1 MSATMN
7 KKMILSLLAASL
19 FFAVLFFLN
28 DAYSIALRDAQY
40 FNGWALAALIAAM
53 LSLTVRKKVVI
64 LPFGRAKYWLQ
75 LHYYLGLVTIAVF
88 LLHTD
93 FQLPDAPVE
102 WLLWIFFALV
112 ALSGLF
118 GGLASKMV
126 PRRLEGHGDRIL
138 FENIPLQRARLASR
152 AEALAMDSLQG
163 GVSRSL
169 AELYVKRLHRY
180 FSAPR
185 NVWAHLKLSEL
196 PLTRIQGELESVQR
210 YLDDTGKTRLEEMK
224 SLVRAKNNLDFQYAN
239 GGVLKFWLFLHVP
252 QTYAMIIFIIAHVVI
267 AYGFSSGIS

>member
-19 FFAVLFFLN
+19 FFVVLFFLN
-28 DAYSIALRDAQY
+28 DAYSIALRDVQY

-64 LPFGRAKYWLQ
+64 LPFGPTRYWLQ

-88 LLHTD
+88 LMHTD
-93 FQLPDAPVE
+93 FRLPDAPVE
-102 WLLWIFFALV
+102 WLLWIFFGLV

-118 GGLASKMV
+118 GGLASKLV
-126 PRRLEGHGDRIL
+126 PGRLEGHGDRIL
-138 FENIPLQRARLASR
+138 FESIPLQRARLASS

-169 AELYVKRLHRY
+169 AELYVKRLHHY

-185 NVWAHLKLSEL
+185 NIWAHLRLSEL
-196 PLTRIQGELESVQR
+196 PLTRILGELESIQR
-210 YLDDTGKTRLEEMK
+210 YLDDTGKNRLEEME

-239 GGVLKFWLFLHVP
+239 GGVLKFWIFLHVP

-267 AYGFSSGIS
+267 AYGFSSGVS

>member
-1 MSATMN
+1 MSAAIN
-7 KKMILSLLAASL
+7 KKMLLGLLVASLL
-19 FFAVLFFLN
+19 FATLFFLN
-28 DAYSIALRDAQY
+28 RAYSIALRDAQY
-40 FNGWALAALIAAM
+40 FNGWVLVALIIAM
-53 LSLTVRKKVVI
+53 LSLTARKKLVI
-64 LPFGRAKYWLQ
+64 LPFGRTKYWLQ

-93 FQLPDAPVE
+93 FRLPDAPVE
-102 WLLWIFFALV
+102 WLLWFFFSLV

-118 GGLASKMV
+118 GGLASKLI

-163 GVSRSL
+163 GVSRTL
-169 AELYVKRLHRY
+169 AELYVKRLNHY

-185 NVWAHLKLSEL
+185 NIWAHLRLSEL
-196 PLTRIQGELESVQR
+196 PLTRILGELDSIQR
-210 YLDDTGKTRLEEMK
+210 YLDDTGKNRLEEMK
-224 SLVRAKNNLDFQYAN
+224 TLVRAKSDLDFQYAN

-252 QTYAMIIFIIAHVVI
+252 QTYAMIIFITAHVVI
-267 AYGFSSGIS
+267 AYSFSSGVS